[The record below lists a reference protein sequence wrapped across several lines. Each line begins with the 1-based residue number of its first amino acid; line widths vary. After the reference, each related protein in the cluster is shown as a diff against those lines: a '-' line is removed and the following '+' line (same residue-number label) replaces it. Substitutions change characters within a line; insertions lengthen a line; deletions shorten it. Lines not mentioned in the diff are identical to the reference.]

1 MCFDVL
7 HASVKADADIDC
19 WKVMI
24 SMDDGKVNSACYP
37 VKIGYFLGESILGTG
52 AAHSHPR
59 RHAKSLDKRDVLS
72 SEVVHSF
79 DNYESARTTAFWYK
93 FYGHT
98 RFCIVKC
105 TIPKGTWYWH
115 NPIQHEYASFQL
127 KLNEIVSYHDGVDI

>member
-1 MCFDVL
+1 MCFDVV

-24 SMDDGKVNSACYP
+24 YMDNGKVNSSCHP
-37 VKIGYFLGESILGTG
+37 VEIGYFLGETILGTG
-52 AAHSHPR
+52 AVHSHPR
-59 RHAKSLDKRDVLS
+59 RRAKSLDKQIVLS

-79 DNYESARTTAFWYK
+79 DNSDSARTVAFWYR
-93 FYGHT
+93 FYANA

-127 KLNEIVSYHDGVDI
+127 KLNEIIEYPHGMEF